1 MAKIFR
7 EIIDR
12 WKTFLYNEEAQ
23 KGGITMVDVEK
34 RDNVVVI
41 RVSGRL
47 EINQALELEE
57 TINAHI
63 NQGEKFLV
71 FDLGDVHY
79 LSSSGIRV
87 FIATMRQLKENNGR
101 MILANLTPNV
111 HKTLKIV
118 ELDGLFEIM
127 GSVNDALKVLK
138 S

>member
-1 MAKIFR
+1 
-7 EIIDR
+7 
-12 WKTFLYNEEAQ
+12 
-23 KGGITMVDVEK
+23 MVDVEK
-34 RDNVVVI
+34 RDNI
-41 RVSGRL
+41 TILRVSGRL

-57 TINAHI
+57 TINSHI
-63 NQGEKFLV
+63 NQGEKFFV

-127 GSVNDALKVLK
+127 GSVEDAVKVLK